1 MLRFL
6 VAGNLHLAQSR
17 GNSEFGHHAWAKRV
31 DVVMQTAEAT
41 LQGRLGSMGMS
52 SQHWDC
58 SIFLSAV

>member
-1 MLRFL
+1 M
-6 VAGNLHLAQSR
+6 Q
-17 GNSEFGHHAWAKRV
+17 WAKRV